1 MARRTHLTALVP
13 LVRYGVGLIRSD
25 TQRPARAVFGNAAL
39 LVTFSV
45 LHIAH
50 CSGSCSRIVDGLL
63 TLNLMIMMFTLV
75 W

>member
-1 MARRTHLTALVP
+1 
-13 LVRYGVGLIRSD
+13 LIRSD